1 MESNKA
7 NPEAIEDARAEFVI
21 SVNKKP
27 VKVVGAQQTG
37 ESIKRTAR
45 EAGVEID
52 QEFVVMVEEDG
63 HIARPVGDLDV
74 ITIESDTRIRVI
86 ANEDNS

>member
-7 NPEAIEDARAEFVI
+7 NPEAIEDATAEFVI

-27 VKVVGAQQTG
+27 VKVVGTQQTG

-63 HIARPVGDLDV
+63 GRTRVIGELDV
-74 ITIESDTRIRVI
+74 ISIKSDTRIRVI
-86 ANEDNS
+86 ANDDNS